1 MTLSMKGFLFT
12 KALNEQTTKGKDQ
25 KNLTALQSRRAV
37 LSKSTKKKMERQASD
52 WKKILAT
59 CNQSTKWIKD
69 P

>member
-37 LSKSTKKKMERQASD
+37 LSKSTKKDGKTSLRLEKD
-52 WKKILAT
+52 T
-59 CNQSTKWIKD
+59 CNM
-69 P
+69 

>member
-37 LSKSTKKKMERQASD
+37 LSKSTKKR
-52 WKKILAT
+52 WKDKPQTGKRYLQHVINLL
-59 CNQSTKWIKD
+59 NG
-69 P
+69 